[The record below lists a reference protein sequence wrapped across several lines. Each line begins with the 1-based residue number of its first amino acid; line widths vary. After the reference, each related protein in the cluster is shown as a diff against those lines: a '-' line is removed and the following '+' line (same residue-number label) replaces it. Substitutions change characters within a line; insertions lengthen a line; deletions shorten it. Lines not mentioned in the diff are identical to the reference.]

1 MGKKVNAVVDR
12 ISGGKHAVILAE
24 ELNKEFIVDT
34 GTIDATLREGLWVD
48 LFIDDAGSVIEV
60 KPNEKLTKE
69 QELKVSNVMERLRKR
84 KGSKYKL

>member
-69 QELKVSNVMERLRKR
+69 QELKVSNVMERLRKQ